1 MNQAVLAYYRQLLK
15 DNFPHSGELE
25 NPSIFA
31 EAVGKEMIHCSDG
44 NFMELYLQVSE
55 RRITD
60 IKYLCICEPA
70 ANVAVEI
77 LCRLLKGK
85 EIDEA
90 AALTEKK
97 ISAVLGTT
105 DREFQEKAAGILE
118 LLKEGISNYS
128 SNEDSGP
135 L

>member
-44 NFMELYLQVSE
+44 NYMQLYLQVSDG
-55 RRITD
+55 RITD

-77 LCRLLKGK
+77 LCRLLKGR
-85 EIDEA
+85 ELDEA
-90 AALTEKK
+90 AALTEKE
-97 ISAVLGTT
+97 ISEALGTS
-105 DREFQEKAAGILE
+105 DEEFQEKAAGILE
-118 LLKEGISNYS
+118 LLKAGLYEYS
-128 SNEDSGP
+128 LE
-135 L
+135 